1 MHTCGSSKQWVGSWW
16 HENILNSW
24 NGKGNGFV
32 FDLWKINIIR
42 NKKETIEGTWKG
54 GLWHRSLN
62 KKNAISE
69 HRWSKIL
76 KVNLNVAWNSVT
88 RQSK

>member
-1 MHTCGSSKQWVGSWW
+1 M
-16 HENILNSW
+16 ILH
-24 NGKGNGFV
+24 
-32 FDLWKINIIR
+32 
-42 NKKETIEGTWKG
+42 KKETIDGTWKE

-76 KVNLNVAWNSVT
+76 KVNLNVAWNAVT

>member
-1 MHTCGSSKQWVGSWW
+1 MIPYMIWIWYCNPQQ
-16 HENILNSW
+16 NPNLNQVKLLLSEIKW
-24 NGKGNGFV
+24 YC
-32 FDLWKINIIR
+32 

-62 KKNAISE
+62 KGNAISE

-76 KVNLNVAWNSVT
+76 KVNLNVAWNAVT